1 MTYLQSILARFRAWR
16 TRKQASHAVVPA
28 LLLSFGASIQR
39 DVTRNS
45 VRFYSLCGGCGAR
58 LDRSATLCDEC
69 ARGPHT
75 SAF

>member
-1 MTYLQSILARFRAWR
+1 MSYLQSILARFRAWR
-16 TRKQASHAVVPA
+16 TRRQPSHVVVPA
-28 LLLSFGASIQR
+28 LLNSFGASIHR